1 MADGASDSGVGRPDA
16 VLFVDGVR
24 RVEARAWIES
34 GPPTGGRDTAR
45 PPDPEVVPSEAAL
58 GLCAS
63 YAAGVLCCCGLGSH
77 LLTAQVRRR
86 LVTFASDAVD
96 ISTAAG
102 RFEAAPTNAD
112 PAANPLAVLSN
123 ALQWRVGELELIV
136 SESARIGLAGHGVPD
151 GSDLLVVDGPLRG
164 RTHLPRALGFVKTH
178 RSAYLPPELHAM
190 VGRLAAGER
199 TPVFLLGTRW
209 DRYSWYL
216 RLPCPPGQPWAGI
229 VRVEC
234 SPSLSVPDAVG
245 LARLSQAVLPRYAS
259 IEYKDPRAPQN
270 LFPIGG
276 LEAALRRRL
285 GDPNLVYRAL
295 RAAARS

>member
-1 MADGASDSGVGRPDA
+1 M
-16 VLFVDGVR
+16 
-24 RVEARAWIES
+24 
-34 GPPTGGRDTAR
+34 
-45 PPDPEVVPSEAAL
+45 
-58 GLCAS
+58 
-63 YAAGVLCCCGLGSH
+63 
-77 LLTAQVRRR
+77 
-86 LVTFASDAVD
+86 
-96 ISTAAG
+96 
-102 RFEAAPTNAD
+102 
-112 PAANPLAVLSN
+112 LSN